1 MSMVEAPTLARSRG
15 EAISSWQVAAPV
27 SLLAELTHRCPLQC
41 PYCSNPLALDKAGV
55 ELDTATWLRVL
66 EEAAE
71 LGVLQVAFSG
81 GEPTLRRDLEDLLAR
96 AASLGLYSNLITAGV
111 LLDEARLHALV
122 AAGLDHLQ
130 LSVQDAEPG
139 NADRIGAY
147 RDGHAKK
154 LRVADLVRAAGIPL
168 TINAVV
174 HRQNVDNLEAIIELA
189 VASGAQRLEVAHV
202 QYYGWALV
210 NRAALM
216 PTREQTERSVAVVE
230 AAKERL
236 KGVLAFDYVVP
247 DYYARYPKPCMGGW
261 AKQNLNVTPS
271 GKVLPCHAAETITTL
286 EFDNVKDRPLAEIWY
301 KGAAFNAFRGTDWM
315 AEPCRSCPRKTVD
328 FGGCRC
334 QAFALTGDVT
344 ATDPACSL
352 SPLHRDLVATAEQ
365 EAHAAPPAFVYR
377 KPQNSPK
384 TAQPVTASTT

>member
-1 MSMVEAPTLARSRG
+1 MSIPEATALERSG
-15 EAISSWQVAAPV
+15 EAAVAGRQVTAPV

-41 PYCSNPLALDKAGV
+41 PYCSNPLALEKAGV
-55 ELDTATWLRVL
+55 ELDTGTWLRVL

-71 LGVLQVAFSG
+71 LGVLQVSFSG
-81 GEPTLRRDLEDLLAR
+81 GEPTLRRDLEVLLAR

-122 AAGLDHLQ
+122 EAGLDHLQ
-130 LSVQDAEPG
+130 LSVQDANPV

-154 LRVADLVRAAGIPL
+154 LRVAQLVRAAGLPL

-301 KGAAFNAFRGTDWM
+301 EGAAFNAFRGTDWM
-315 AEPCRSCPRKTVD
+315 AEPCRSCSRKTVD

-334 QAFALTGDVT
+334 QAFALTGDAR

-352 SPLHRDLVATAEQ
+352 SPRHRELVATAEL
-365 EAHAAPPAFVYR
+365 EAHATPPAFVYR

-384 TAQPVTASTT
+384 ATHAAAK

>member
-1 MSMVEAPTLARSRG
+1 MSTAEAPTVARGG
-15 EAISSWQVAAPV
+15 EEASAGWQVTAPV

-41 PYCSNPLALDKAGV
+41 PYCSNPLALDKAGA

-71 LGVLQVAFSG
+71 LGVLQVSFSG
-81 GEPTLRRDLEDLLAR
+81 GEPTLRRDLEDMIAR
-96 AASLGLYSNLITAGV
+96 AAGLGLYSNLITAGV
-111 LLDEARLHALV
+111 LLDEARLNALI

-130 LSVQDAEPG
+130 LSVQDAQAT
-139 NADRIGAY
+139 NADRIGGY
-147 RDGHAKK
+147 RGGHAKK
-154 LRVADLVRAAGIPL
+154 LRLAEMVRAAGIPL

-174 HRQNVDNLEAIIELA
+174 HRQNVDNLEAIIDLA
-189 VASGAQRLEVAHV
+189 EACGAARLEVAHV

-216 PTREQTERSVAVVE
+216 PTREQTERSVAVIE

-236 KGVLAFDYVVP
+236 KGVLAFDYVIP
-247 DYYARYPKPCMGGW
+247 DYYARFPKPCMGGW

-286 EFDNVKDRPLAEIWY
+286 EFDNVRDRPLAEIWY
-301 KGAAFNAFRGTDWM
+301 EGAAFNAFRGTDWM

-334 QAFALTGDVT
+334 QAFALTGDAR

-352 SPLHRDLVATAEQ
+352 SPLHRDLAATAER

-384 TAQPVTASTT
+384 AAAPAPAAAK